1 MSNIYSQFLKYAVI
15 KKDLEEIKFCLVRG
29 ADVNQRI
36 SPYNETFLHFTPSIE
51 ITNEL
56 LLFGADVNARD
67 RYGQTPLYS
76 AIANKKELKVI
87 RALLNHGADINARDI
102 NGETPLH
109 CAMIDGKELAI
120 IRELLRHR
128 VDVNAIDNAGKTALH
143 LAVRWGNGTN
153 LEVMKELLEFGADI
167 TSNDHPTP
175 LHEAVYRGFD
185 TCAELLIKMIVL
197 KKFDESK
204 GIEPSHYVGSPV
216 VDKLMHFLDKCICEV
231 INMRANKICG
241 NHSLFDFVTKRGDN
255 IKAFYPTNK
264 IIPEEI
270 IAKYPIYFDIILA
283 NLKLCSERAVLLE
296 KIKTIQIF
304 TMVDNTGSVVLNIDC
319 VYKIAEYLANE
330 HLSNLIKAFKGKS
343 CKYFKS
349 PKVMSDFGQN
359 QDNNLE
365 VSDCS
370 DCD

>member
-1 MSNIYSQFLKYAVI
+1 MSNIYSQILKYAVI
-15 KKDLEEIKFCLVRG
+15 KKDLEEIKYCLVRG

-36 SPYNETFLHFTPSIE
+36 SPYNETFLHFTTSLE
-51 ITNEL
+51 ITNQL
-56 LLFGADVNARD
+56 LLFGADVNAKD

-76 AIANKKELKVI
+76 AIANDKDLKLI
-87 RALLNHGADINARDI
+87 RALLNHGADINIRDI

-109 CAMIDGKELAI
+109 CAMIDVKQLPI
-120 IRELLRHR
+120 IRELLRHH

-153 LEVMKELLEFGADI
+153 LDVVKELIEFGADI

-204 GIEPSHYVGSPV
+204 GFEPSHYVGSPV
-216 VDKLMHFLDKCICEV
+216 VDKLIHFLDKCISEV
-231 INMRANKICG
+231 IDMRANKISG
-241 NHSLFDFVTKRGDN
+241 NQSLFDFVKKKGDN
-255 IKAFYPTNK
+255 IKAFYAMNK

-270 IAKYPIYFDIILA
+270 TAKYPIYFDIILA
-283 NLKLCSERAVLLE
+283 NIKLCSDRAILLE
-296 KIKTIQIF
+296 EIRAIQIY
-304 TMVDNTGSVVLNIDC
+304 TIVDSCDKMVVLNIDC
-319 VYKIAEYLANE
+319 VYKVAEYLANE
-330 HLSNLIKAFKGKS
+330 HLANLIIAFKGKS
-343 CKYFKS
+343 DFVSQNGVPGVQNEDYYGS
-349 PKVMSDFGQN
+349 SD
-359 QDNNLE
+359 
-365 VSDCS
+365 SS